1 MVVRL
6 PRPTMLA
13 AMSEATETD
22 SPGAGAERSED
33 RPRTPWYRRRLVRVL
48 SWASTLGVAAYA
60 AVRLFGVDS
69 GWPLVTSIAF
79 VPYAAAA
86 AAVWVGVQ
94 AAIRHWRAVAATAAL
109 AVAMA
114 AVVAPRAIADEQPA
128 ASGPELTVLSVNLYV
143 GAGDLEYVVDLVE
156 EHEPDLLSVQEM
168 TPYAQDEL
176 ARLGLEELMPHS
188 IITSGWAA
196 EGTSLY
202 SLHPLK
208 RLEDAEP
215 DGIFYQ
221 IAAEVDLGGGETVR
235 FLAVHTAAPYAP
247 HRVPHWERDFAEM
260 PRPDGGAPW
269 ILAGDFNATLD
280 HHLMRDLID
289 DGYTDAADATGQG
302 LSMTWRPIEGGYLRG
317 LVRPPAVALDH
328 VLADERAAVLDFQV
342 LPKDGSDHAPVLAEI
357 RLP

>member
-1 MVVRL
+1 
-6 PRPTMLA
+6 
-13 AMSEATETD
+13 MSEAT
-22 SPGAGAERSED
+22 GADTAEATAERSDE
-33 RPRTPWYRRRLVRVL
+33 RPRTAWYRRRLVRGL
-48 SWASTLGVAAYA
+48 SWFSTFGVAVYA
-60 AVRLFGVDS
+60 AVRLFGIDS

-86 AAVWVGVQ
+86 AAVWAGVQ
-94 AAIRHWRAVAATAAL
+94 AAVRHWRAVAATALL

-114 AVVAPRAIADEQPA
+114 AAVAPRAIADEQPS
-128 ASGPELTVLSVNLYV
+128 ASGPELSVMSVNLYV
-143 GAGDLEYVVDLVE
+143 GSGNLEYVVDLVE

-176 ARLGLEELMPHS
+176 ARLGLEDLMPHS

-202 SLHPLK
+202 SLHPLE
-208 RLEDAEP
+208 RLEEAEP

-221 IAAEVDLGGGETVR
+221 VAAEVDLGGGETVR
-235 FLAVHTAAPYAP
+235 FLAVHAAAPYAP
-247 HRVPHWERDFAEM
+247 HRIPHWEQDFAEM
-260 PRPDGGAPW
+260 PRPDDGAPW

-280 HHLMRDLID
+280 HHLMRELID
-289 DGYTDAADATGQG
+289 DGYTDAADATGEG
-302 LSMTWRPIEGGYLRG
+302 LAMTWRPLEGYLRG

-342 LPKDGSDHAPVLAEI
+342 LPKDGSDHSPVLATI

>member
-1 MVVRL
+1 
-6 PRPTMLA
+6 MLRS
-13 AMSEATETD
+13 MSEVTEAD
-22 SPGAGAERSED
+22 AAEGNAEH
-33 RPRTPWYRRRLVRVL
+33 PRTPWYRRRLVRVL
-48 SWASTLGVAAYA
+48 SWASTFGVAVYA
-60 AVRLFGVDS
+60 AVRLLGVDS

-86 AAVWVGVQ
+86 AAVWTGVQ

-143 GAGDLEYVVDLVE
+143 GSGNLQYVVDLVE

-208 RLEDAEP
+208 RLEEAEP
-215 DGIFYQ
+215 DGIFHQ

-247 HRVPHWERDFAEM
+247 HRVPQWERDFAEM

-289 DGYTDAADATGQG
+289 GGYTDAADATGQG

-328 VLADERAAVLDFQV
+328 VLADERAAVRHFEV
-342 LPKDGSDHAPVLAEI
+342 LPKDGSDHAPILATV